1 MTEDTIVA
9 GHFGRRLSPAAT
21 IGAIGVV
28 YGDIGTSPLYALEQ
42 ALNATGPD
50 AHAAATLLGVLS
62 LMFWSLLAIVTIK
75 YVSLIMRADNE
86 GEGGILS
93 LFALVQHRLEEAPR
107 WGRAVIGLAVMGA
120 ALFYCDALITPAISV
135 LGAVEG
141 LELLNP
147 DMTRAVVPV
156 TLLIVVLLFALQRRG
171 TERVGRLFAP
181 IMLLWFVVLAWTGGT
196 AIARHPQVLRALD
209 PRLGL
214 LLLVEHQGVALAILG
229 SVFLTVTGAEALY
242 ADMGS
247 FGKGAVRLAW
257 FAIVWPAL
265 ILSYFGQGALVL
277 TDAAA
282 AHKPLFA
289 LLPVAALPWFILLA
303 TLAAIIASQAT
314 ITGAFSVTRQA
325 VQLDLLPRLRILQT
339 SAHEHGHIFVP
350 IVNALV
356 FLAVCVFVIGFGSS
370 DALGSAYGAAVAGT
384 MAITTLLGMVLAGS
398 RWRWPSW
405 RVSLVFGPLLAID
418 VAYLVANLT
427 KFTQGAWVPLLFATV
442 LYAIFMTWRSGR
454 RLLRAALHAMAVPLK
469 ELPRLFASATRV
481 PGTAVFLVSEP
492 RFVPTA
498 LLRSLEHYH
507 AVHQRVVFL
516 NMEFARTPRQDP
528 NDRVRI
534 ETLQP
539 DTYLVTARFGFME
552 TPDVSVA
559 LKQCRVRGLQLFG
572 QDCSFFLGWHLVRPR
587 PRPGYEGLRRRIFAW
602 MQRRSTQAM
611 DFFRMPERHVI
622 VLATL
627 VEL

>member
-1 MTEDTIVA
+1 MASVNSK
-9 GHFGRRLSPAAT
+9 RLSFGAT
-21 IGAIGVV
+21 FGAIGVV

-42 ALNATGPD
+42 SLSATGANVHSPE
-50 AHAAATLLGVLS
+50 TLLGVLS
-62 LMFWSLLAIVTIK
+62 LLFWSLMAIVTLK
-75 YVSLIMRADNE
+75 YVTLIMRADNE

-93 LFALVQHRLEEAPR
+93 LFALVQRRLEEMPR
-107 WGRAVIGLAVMGA
+107 WGRAVIALAVMGA

-141 LELLNP
+141 LELLDAN
-147 DMTRAVVPV
+147 MARVVVPV
-156 TLLIVVLLFALQRRG
+156 TLAIIVVLFAIQHRG

-181 IMLLWFVVLAWTGGT
+181 IMTLWFVVLAYTGAV
-196 AIARHPQVLRALD
+196 AIVRNPQVLRAMN
-209 PRLGL
+209 PYFGL
-214 LLLVEHQGVALAILG
+214 QLLAHHQGVALAILG
-229 SVFLTVTGAEALY
+229 GVFLTVTGAEALY

-247 FGKGAVRLAW
+247 FGKGPVRLAW
-257 FAIVWPAL
+257 FGLVWPAL
-265 ILSYFGQGALVL
+265 LLSYFGQGALVL
-277 TDAAA
+277 SNAAA
-282 AHKPLFA
+282 VHKPLFA
-289 LLPVAALPWFILLA
+289 LLPLSVLPWFVLLA

-350 IVNALV
+350 VVNVLV
-356 FLAVCVFVIGFGSS
+356 FIAVCMFVVGFGSS

-384 MAITTLLGMVLAGS
+384 MAITTILGMVLAAS
-398 RWRWPSW
+398 HWRWSMW
-405 RVSLVFGPLLAID
+405 KVAVIFGPLLVID
-418 VAYLVANLT
+418 LTYGIANIT
-427 KFTQGAWVPLLFATV
+427 KFAQGAWVPLLFASL
-442 LYAIFMTWRSGR
+442 LYGVFMTWRSGR
-454 RLLRAALHAMAVPLK
+454 RLLRAALQDMAVPLK
-469 ELPRLFASATRV
+469 DLPGMLESATRV

-507 AVHQRVVFL
+507 VVHERVVFL
-516 NMEFARTPRQDP
+516 NMEFVRTPRQDP

-534 ETLQP
+534 DTLLENVH
-539 DTYLVTARFGFME
+539 LVTARFGFME
-552 TPDVSVA
+552 TPDVSAA
-559 LKQCRVRGLQLFG
+559 LKQCRVRGLKLFG

-587 PRPGYEGLRRRIFAW
+587 PRGGYEGLRRRVFAW

-611 DFFRMPERHVI
+611 EFFRMPDKRVI
-622 VLATL
+622 VLATQ

>member
-1 MTEDTIVA
+1 MA
-9 GHFGRRLSPAAT
+9 GTHVRRLSLRAT
-21 IGAIGVV
+21 LGAIGVV

-42 ALNATGPD
+42 SLNATGQGG
-50 AHAAATLLGVLS
+50 HSATALLGVLS

-75 YVSLIMRADNE
+75 YVTLMMRADNE

-93 LFALVQHRLEEAPR
+93 LFALVQRRLEDAPR

-141 LELLNP
+141 LELLNA
-147 DMTRAVVPV
+147 DMARVVVPL
-156 TLLIVVLLFALQRRG
+156 TLVIIMLLFAIQRSG

-181 IMLLWFVVLAWTGGT
+181 IMLLWFAVLAYTGGV
-196 AIARHPQVLRALD
+196 AIVHNPQVLRALD

-214 LLLVEHQGVALAILG
+214 MLLAQHQGVALAILG
-229 SVFLTVTGAEALY
+229 SVFLTVTGGEALY

-247 FGKGAVRLAW
+247 FGKGPVRLAW
-257 FAIVWPAL
+257 FGVVWPAL
-265 ILSYFGQGALVL
+265 LLSYFGQGALIL
-277 TDAAA
+277 GDAAA

-289 LLPVAALPWFILLA
+289 LLPAVALPWFILLA

-350 IVNALV
+350 VVNALV
-356 FLAVCVFVIGFGSS
+356 FLAVCVFVVGFGSS

-384 MAITTLLGMVLAGS
+384 MGITTILGMVLAAS
-398 RWRWPSW
+398 RWHWPHW
-405 RVSLVFGPLLAID
+405 RVALLFLPLLVID
-418 VAYLVANLT
+418 VAYSVANLT
-427 KFTQGAWVPLLFATV
+427 KFTQGAWVPLLFATL
-442 LYAIFMTWRSGR
+442 LYAVFMTWRSGR
-454 RLLRAALHAMAVPLK
+454 RLLRAALHALSVPLK
-469 ELPRLFASATRV
+469 DLPRLFANVPRV

-507 AVHQRVVFL
+507 VVHERVVFL
-516 NMEFARTPRQDP
+516 NMEFTRIPRQDP

-534 ETLQP
+534 DNLQS
-539 DTYLVTARFGFME
+539 DVHLVTARFGFME
-552 TPDVSVA
+552 TPDVSAA
-559 LKQCRVRGLQLFG
+559 LQQCRVRGLHLFS

-587 PRPGYEGLRRRIFAW
+587 PRGGYEGLRRRVFAW